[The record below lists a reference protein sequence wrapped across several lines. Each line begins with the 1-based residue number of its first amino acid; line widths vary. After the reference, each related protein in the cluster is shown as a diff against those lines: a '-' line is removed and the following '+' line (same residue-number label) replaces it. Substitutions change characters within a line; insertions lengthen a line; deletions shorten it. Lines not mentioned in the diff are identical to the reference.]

1 MGDVAGVETP
11 FARGEGV
18 EELEG
23 VELGD
28 GGGGEIFLLADGGE
42 GLG

>member
-1 MGDVAGVETP
+1 MGGVAGVEAP
-11 FARGEGV
+11 LPYREGV

-28 GGGGEIFLLADGGE
+28 GGGSEVFLLADGGE
-42 GLG
+42 GLS